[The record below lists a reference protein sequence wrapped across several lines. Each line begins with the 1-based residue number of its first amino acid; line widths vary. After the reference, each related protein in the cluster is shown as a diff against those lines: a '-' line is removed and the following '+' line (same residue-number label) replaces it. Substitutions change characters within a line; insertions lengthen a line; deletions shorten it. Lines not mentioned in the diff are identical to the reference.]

1 MKEVLL
7 LSNSSLSRSGIFLA
21 CPVGPAAEPGIR
33 SNDNSRVSRTE
44 SCVTDCHDS
53 GRCEGVKGEEGASC
67 AECVCEYECPGG
79 VAGSGLSR
87 GSDDWPAVDKDK
99 GGGSGRDWVRGFAP
113 RGLLLVSIVE
123 DKATAISQS
132 GYLFPSSGNPP
143 RLKSTWRQKSTCGPA
158 PGTVPW
164 PNPSNISTR
173 TFPKMIFTPRNAPR
187 PPINTRAQAIPSN
200 HVLLPFCLSGNIV
213 SKFNSFLRVHVLLFA
228 QAIFGC
234 LATNLLPPEV

>member
-1 MKEVLL
+1 M
-7 LSNSSLSRSGIFLA
+7 
-21 CPVGPAAEPGIR
+21 GPAAEPGIR

-123 DKATAISQS
+123 DRLRLYHRVGTYS
-132 GYLFPSSGNPP
+132 P
-143 RLKSTWRQKSTCGPA
+143 RLAILRDSSPHGDKSQLAALRQEQSPGQIRQTSPLA
-158 PGTVPW
+158 P
-164 PNPSNISTR
+164 S
-173 TFPKMIFTPRNAPR
+173 PR
-187 PPINTRAQAIPSN
+187 
-200 HVLLPFCLSGNIV
+200 
-213 SKFNSFLRVHVLLFA
+213 
-228 QAIFGC
+228 
-234 LATNLLPPEV
+234 